1 MMNAR
6 TLWHGGEPKKSIS
19 SMLSLLLINLWDR
32 RLKWRESL
40 ALQVFARI
48 YIVLGWA
55 WRILKFSLA
64 FTRIDPRMLG
74 LGVLQCKNS

>member
-6 TLWHGGEPKKSIS
+6 TLWHGGEPKKGIS
-19 SMLSLLLINLWDR
+19 SMLGLLLIKSWELWDC

-48 YIVLGWA
+48 YIVLGWHGE
-55 WRILKFSLA
+55 S
-64 FTRIDPRMLG
+64 
-74 LGVLQCKNS
+74 